1 MHGRNL
7 RQSERRAI
15 VDAYQRGEK
24 VVAIACEFNI
34 DESWP
39 CRLARKF
46 GVPVRAPGRPKRGR
60 NEDHYGVLANSC
72 VSMSHRLSPVIG

>member
-1 MHGRNL
+1 MKGHNL
-7 RQSERRAI
+7 LPSERRAI

-24 VVAIACEFNI
+24 VLAIASEFNI

-46 GVPVRAPGRPKRGR
+46 GVPVRARGRPKRGPIK
-60 NEDHYGVLANSC
+60 NYSGVLANSC
-72 VSMSHRLSPVIG
+72 VSTSHRLSPVIG